1 MKRYLKRA
9 VQVTVLT
16 AVLVFSGMLVANTGF
31 VAQDA
36 MANGHEMY
44 AGHALKYYRQD
55 NVVRYYAATRY
66 R

>member
-9 VQVTVLT
+9 VQVMVLT
-16 AVLVFSGMLVANTGF
+16 AVLVFAGMLVANTGF

-36 MANGHEMY
+36 MANSHVSYDGHVTK
-44 AGHALKYYRQD
+44 KYPDRD
-55 NVVRYYAATRY
+55 RYYAATEY

>member
-9 VQVTVLT
+9 VQVMVLT
-16 AVLVFSGMLVANTGF
+16 AVLVFAGMLIANTGF

-36 MANGHEMY
+36 LANGHESY
-44 AGHALKYYRQD
+44 DGHTPKRYPD
-55 NVVRYYAATRY
+55 GFRYYAKTQY

>member
-9 VQVTVLT
+9 VQVMVLT
-16 AVLVFSGMLVANTGF
+16 AVLVFAGMLVANTGF

-36 MANGHEMY
+36 LAQGHESY
-44 AGHALKYYRQD
+44 DGHTTKRYP
-55 NVVRYYAATRY
+55 NGPKYYAATEY

>member
-9 VQVTVLT
+9 VQVMVLT
-16 AVLVFSGMLVANTGF
+16 AVLVFAGMLVANTGF

-36 MANGHEMY
+36 LANSHESYDGHVT
-44 AGHALKYYRQD
+44 KYYPKQKK
-55 NVVRYYAATRY
+55 YYAATEY